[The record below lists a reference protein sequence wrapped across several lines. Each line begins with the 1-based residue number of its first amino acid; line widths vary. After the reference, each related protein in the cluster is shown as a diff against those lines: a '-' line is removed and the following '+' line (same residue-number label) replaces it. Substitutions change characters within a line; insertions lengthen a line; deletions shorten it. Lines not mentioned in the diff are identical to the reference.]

1 MARKTLYLIDGHAQI
16 YRAYY
21 APFAQLTSPKGEPTR
36 AIHVFTQ
43 MILNLLRDKK
53 PDYLAVTLDVGDES
67 VFRVEIDP
75 EYKAHRDPA
84 PEDLPPQIERIV
96 TILQKMEIP
105 ILRMKR
111 YEADDIMATLCA
123 RHASPD
129 CDVYLVSRDK
139 DLDQLLTDHVRMYDP
154 GKDRVIDAAAVLA
167 EKGYG
172 PNLAV
177 EAQMLMGDSTD
188 NIKGV
193 VGIGP
198 KKAADLLQKYG
209 SVQNIIDHADE
220 LTPKMRENVLAFR
233 DRQDA
238 VRKLV
243 TLLPD
248 VPIDF
253 DLATA
258 DVSRFKPAAA
268 ATLLDEL
275 GLRRLL
281 DRVADKSAP
290 TPAEQSRADEP
301 RAPARGL
308 VHTDVAPDQ
317 PTNRPTPKQKPRQ
330 PSDPQ
335 GSLFGGGDEDKP
347 SDDSD
352 TTSISTQS
360 VTGDYHLI
368 DTTQSLRD
376 LAERLSS
383 VSAFAFDTETRADNA
398 DWAVRPSYAD
408 MVGIS
413 IAWEPGKAYYIPV
426 RGVGRTVPLEAVR
439 EHLGPIF
446 ANASIRKCGQNV
458 KFDMVVLH
466 GAGIE
471 VAGVDFDSMLA
482 SFVQDSSRRSHGIDG
497 LAAEV
502 LGFRKIR
509 TEDVIGTGRKQVRFD
524 EVPTER
530 VSTYACEDADVAWR
544 LREALEKRFTEP
556 ELLTLFRNVE
566 MPLVSVLAEMEYRG
580 VAIDVD
586 LLAKINGQMADR
598 QADLER
604 EIHDIAGRPFNLN
617 STQQLAEILFDV
629 RKLRVVKHTKT
640 GRSTDAEVLDTL
652 ATETDD
658 PIPKLL
664 LEFRELTKLK
674 GTYVDALPEMVH
686 PKTNRIH
693 PIFHQT
699 GAVTGR
705 LSCSEPN
712 LQNIPIRT
720 EAGAQIRKAFI
731 PGKSDWVLVKADY
744 SQIELRVLAHFCGD
758 EALSSAFRKDR
769 DIHAFVASQIHGI
782 PLDAVTKDQRAQA
795 KTVNFGIIYGQSA
808 FGLARQTGM
817 PVGEARDFIDRYFA
831 RYPKIRGFL
840 DSCIAHA
847 KRHGYVKTLLGRR
860 RTIADISSRNQT
872 ARNAAER
879 LAVNTVVQGT
889 AADMIKL
896 AMIRIH
902 HRIEKE
908 RRPSRMLIQVHDEL
922 VFETPKTD
930 VEQEA
935 AMIREEMSAAL
946 PLSVPVKVDI
956 GWGKNWLDAA
966 GE

>member
-105 ILRMKR
+105 ILRMR
-111 YEADDIMATLCA
+111 CYEADDIMATLCA
-123 RHASPD
+123 RHAGPD

-154 GKDRVIDAAAVLA
+154 GKDRVIDAAAVRA

-172 PNLAV
+172 PELAV

-198 KKAADLLQKYG
+198 KKAADLLKKYG
-209 SVQNIIDHADE
+209 SVQSIIDHADE

-248 VPIDF
+248 VPIEF
-253 DLATA
+253 DIATA
-258 DVSRFKPAAA
+258 DVTRFKPSAA
-268 ATLLDEL
+268 ATLLDAL

-281 DRVADKSAP
+281 DRIADNSALIP
-290 TPAEQSRADEP
+290 TDPSRTNEP
-301 RAPARGL
+301 HAPARGP
-308 VHTDVAPDQ
+308 VQVDVAPEK
-317 PTNRPTPKQKPRQ
+317 PSTSAGAKQKSK

-335 GSLFGGGDEDKP
+335 GSLFGGNDETP
-347 SDDSD
+347 
-352 TTSISTQS
+352 TRENELTSVQAQS

-368 DTTQSLRD
+368 DTTQSLRE
-376 LAERLSS
+376 LAERLAN
-383 VSAFAFDTETRADNA
+383 VVAFAFDTETRADNP

-413 IAWEPGKAYYIPV
+413 IAWEPGKAYYISV
-426 RGVGRTVPLEAVR
+426 RGVGRTVPLETVR

-446 ANASIRKCGQNV
+446 ANPSIRKSGQNV

-471 VAGVDFDSMLA
+471 VAGVDFDTMLA

-502 LGFRKIR
+502 LGFRKIS

-524 EVPTER
+524 EVPIER

-544 LREALEKRFTEP
+544 LHVALEKRFTEP
-556 ELLTLFRNVE
+556 ELLALFRDVE

-580 VAIDVD
+580 VTIDVD
-586 LLAKINGQMADR
+586 LLAKISGQMADR

-652 ATETDD
+652 AAETDD

-664 LEFRELTKLK
+664 LEYRELTKLK

-731 PGKSDWVLVKADY
+731 PGMNDWVLVKADY

-758 EALSSAFRKDR
+758 EALSAAFRDDR

-817 PVGEARDFIDRYFA
+817 PVGEARDFIDRYFG

-847 KRHGYVKTLLGRR
+847 KRHGYVRTLLGRR

-902 HRIEKE
+902 RRIEKE
-908 RRPSRMLIQVHDEL
+908 ARPSRMLIQVHDEL
-922 VFETPKTD
+922 VFETPTNA
-930 VEQEA
+930 VNEEA
-935 AMIREEMSAAL
+935 AMIREEMAAAL
-946 PLSVPVKVDI
+946 LLSVPVKVDV

-966 GE
+966 AE

>member
-1 MARKTLYLIDGHAQI
+1 MPRKTLYLIDGHAQI

-36 AIHVFTQ
+36 AVHVFTQ

-67 VFRVEIDP
+67 VFRVDIDP
-75 EYKAHRDPA
+75 EYKANRDPA

-123 RHASPD
+123 RHAGPD

-154 GKDRVIDAAAVLA
+154 GKDRIIDTAAVRA

-172 PNLAV
+172 PDLAV

-193 VGIGP
+193 LGIGP

-209 SVQNIIDHADE
+209 SVQSIIDHADE

-233 DRQDA
+233 QRMDA

-243 TLLPD
+243 TLLSD
-248 VPIDF
+248 VPIEF
-253 DLATA
+253 DMATA
-258 DVSRFKPAAA
+258 DVTRFKPAAA
-268 ATLLDEL
+268 AALLDEL

-281 DRVADKSAP
+281 DRVSDAGASP
-290 TPAEQSRADEP
+290 VNEP
-301 RAPARGL
+301 RAQVGDSPRRTSGPSAGN
-308 VHTDVAPDQ
+308 TS
-317 PTNRPTPKQKPRQ
+317 TSTTPP
-330 PSDPQ
+330 PSASRKKEASNESQ
-335 GSLFGGGDEDKP
+335 GSLFGND
-347 SDDSD
+347 DDSPEPA
-352 TTSISTQS
+352 STDAAETALHT
-360 VTGDYHLI
+360 VEGDYHLI
-368 DTTQSLRD
+368 DTTQSLRE
-376 LAERLSS
+376 LAEKLAKVKS
-383 VSAFAFDTETRADNA
+383 FAFDTETRADNP

-426 RGVGRTVPLEAVR
+426 RGIGRTVPLEIVH
-439 EHLGPIF
+439 EQLGPIF
-446 ANASIRKCGQNV
+446 ANPSIRKCGQNV

-471 VAGVDFDSMLA
+471 VAGVDFDTMLA

-502 LGFRKIR
+502 LGYRKIR

-524 EVPTER
+524 EVPVER
-530 VSTYACEDADVAWR
+530 VSPYACEDADIAWR

-556 ELLTLFRNVE
+556 ELLALFRDVE
-566 MPLVSVLAEMEYRG
+566 TPLVTVLAEMEYRG
-580 VAIDVD
+580 VTVDVD
-586 LLAKINGQMADR
+586 LLAKISGQMADR
-598 QADLER
+598 LADLER

-629 RKLRVVKHTKT
+629 RKLRVIKFTKT

-652 ATETDD
+652 STETDD

-664 LEFRELTKLK
+664 LEYRELTKLK

-693 PIFHQT
+693 PIFNQT

-720 EAGAQIRKAFI
+720 DAGAQIRKAFI
-731 PGKSDWVLVKADY
+731 PGNDDWILLKADY
-744 SQIELRVLAHFCGD
+744 SQIELRVLAHFCED
-758 EALSSAFRKDR
+758 EALATAFREDR
-769 DIHAFVASQIHGI
+769 DIHAFVASQIHAI

-808 FGLARQTGM
+808 FGLSRQTGM

-840 DSCIAHA
+840 DDCVAHA

-860 RTIADISSRNQT
+860 RTIADILSRNQT

-902 HRIEKE
+902 RRIEKE
-908 RRPSRMLIQVHDEL
+908 GRPSRMLIQVHDEL
-922 VFETPKTD
+922 VFETPKTS

-946 PLSVPVKVDI
+946 PLTVPVKVDV
-956 GWGKNWLDAA
+956 GWGPNWLDAK
-966 GE
+966 